1 MKKQILLKKISFC
14 KINLS
19 SVPCSMRYQTQFESF
34 FTITSVF
41 QISSEKYF
49 EHPRSKSVS
58 ITSSGTRRN
67 SKNSRH
73 SDSSKSF
80 RSNQNSKG
88 SSPCNIGQKKL
99 NTKEIAREMF
109 LHCLH
114 GICIRNNLQNICSS
128 PGNLLRFNFYDPLI
142 ISFLI
147 IKWANKNK

>member
-1 MKKQILLKKISFC
+1 MKFWVMKKQILLKKISFC

-19 SVPCSMRYQTQFESF
+19 PVPCSMRYQTQFESF

-41 QISSEKYF
+41 QISSEKDF

-114 GICIRNNLQNICSS
+114 GICIYIVCMVYASGTICKIFALVQEIS
-128 PGNLLRFNFYDPLI
+128 YDLI
-142 ISFLI
+142 SMTH
-147 IKWANKNK
+147 